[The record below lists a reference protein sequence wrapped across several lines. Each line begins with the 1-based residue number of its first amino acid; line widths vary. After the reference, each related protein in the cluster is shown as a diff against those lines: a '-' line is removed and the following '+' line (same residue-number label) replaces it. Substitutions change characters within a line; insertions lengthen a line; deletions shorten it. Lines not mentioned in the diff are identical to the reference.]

1 MKPPTGATAFALA
14 MALFVGLGGG
24 VQAQNSSDLFNSQV
38 LHRIDLE
45 MHSSDWAR
53 LKENFRENEYYPVD
67 VIWNGHTVYNVG
79 VRSRGV
85 ASRSGTK
92 PALKLSFDRY
102 NSSQT
107 FLGLKSLVL
116 DNLVQDASGVHET
129 VTAWFFARLG
139 IMAPRAAHAVV
150 YVRGEYAGLYAMIE
164 PVDKTML
171 ARLFGSVGG
180 DVQNDGYLY
189 EFNKAAVWGFS
200 YLGDDLEPYKAY
212 FEAKTHENKSDEELY
227 RPVEE
232 LVRLINDTP
241 SSSLMER
248 VGPFLDLPG
257 LVRYLAVQN
266 FLGENDGFVGQWGMN
281 NFYLYRLENKPQHV
295 LIAWDDDLSF
305 TGPTYDVFSYH
316 DSNVLMRKMMEVPEL
331 RTLYLST
338 LRDAAVSAAEVV
350 PDSPLGSLEGEIRR
364 ELDLVDT
371 AMRADTAKPYNE
383 IDVQTADDLMRQYA
397 RERVTYVLCEIGKLT
412 GAGGCVPGPSRSKSV
427 NRPLK
432 GRF

>member
-1 MKPPTGATAFALA
+1 MKPSTGATAFALA
-14 MALFVGLGGG
+14 MALFIGLGGG
-24 VQAQNSSDLFNSQV
+24 LHAQNSSDLFNSQV
-38 LHRIDLE
+38 VHRIDLE

-53 LKENFRENEYYPVD
+53 LKDHFKENEYYPVD
-67 VIWNGHTVYNVG
+67 VTWNGQTIYNVG

-92 PALKLSFDRY
+92 PALKLAFDRY
-102 NSSQT
+102 SSSQR

-129 VTAWFFARLG
+129 AASWFFSRLG

-171 ARLFGSVGG
+171 ARLFGSVGD
-180 DVQNDGYLY
+180 DVQNNGYLY
-189 EFNKAAVWGFS
+189 EFNKVAVWRLS
-200 YLGDDLEPYKAY
+200 YLGDELEPYKAY
-212 FEAKTHENKSDEELY
+212 FEAKTHETKSDEEVY

-232 LVRLINDTP
+232 LVRLINETP
-241 SSSLMER
+241 SSSLTETL
-248 VGPFLDLPG
+248 GPLLDLPG
-257 LVRYLAVQN
+257 LIRYLAVQN

-281 NFYLYRLENKPQHV
+281 NFYLYRPENKRQHV

-305 TGPTYDVFSYH
+305 TAPTYDVFSYH

-350 PDSPLGSLEGEIRR
+350 PESSLGSLEGEIRR
-364 ELDLVDT
+364 ELELVDT
-371 AMRADTAKPYNE
+371 AMRADTAKPYTE
-383 IDVQTADDLMRQYA
+383 IEIQTADDLMRQYA
-397 RERVTYVLCEIGKLT
+397 PERVTYVLCAIGKLT
-412 GAGGCVPGPSRSKSV
+412 GTGACAPEPSRATSLPR
-427 NRPLK
+427 RP
-432 GRF
+432 